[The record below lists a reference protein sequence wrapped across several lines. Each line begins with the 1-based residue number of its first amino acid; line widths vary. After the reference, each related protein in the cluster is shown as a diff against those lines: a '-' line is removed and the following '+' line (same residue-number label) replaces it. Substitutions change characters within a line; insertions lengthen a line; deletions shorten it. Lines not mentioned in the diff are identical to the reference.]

1 MQSVETGVWI
11 SLAVYFILMIAIGIY
26 AYFNKKMTLKD
37 ICLADAI

>member
-26 AYFNKKMTLKD
+26 AYFKQKMTLKD